1 MKLKDLLK
9 ESNIWDREFG
19 QPLPTL
25 EDAIEDHQSKKL
37 KEGSAQDYIRPYNRM
52 YKAYENFASEVNE
65 LSDFIDKAEGDK
77 TDSKIIKKNFKK
89 QVIPFIVLMKSWLKG
104 KIK

>member
-1 MKLKDLLK
+1 MKKLKDLLK

-37 KEGSAQDYIRPYNRM
+37 KEGSAQDYKKVQKLLTQVKSGLSELIKYGED
-52 YKAYENFASEVNE
+52 YSVFQSAKYAAKTLKKAWRDISR
-65 LSDFIDKAEGDK
+65 I
-77 TDSKIIKKNFKK
+77 T
-89 QVIPFIVLMKSWLKG
+89 
-104 KIK
+104 